1 LDRIQTSLL
10 TNISEKKFPI
20 IMPHFSTAWDIV
32 MSIMPPHWKTLA
44 NGIGNMKA
52 EKENNNI
59 NLPKNNLLK
68 FLFKRG
74 ES

>member
-1 LDRIQTSLL
+1 
-10 TNISEKKFPI
+10 
-20 IMPHFSTAWDIV
+20 MPHFSTAWDIV